1 MTIWLNFGRLT
12 INPRGARKNAMEK
25 STIGILVTL
34 GLCLLGVIG
43 DYLLKLASDQPQPL
57 GSGWFVAGLLV
68 YASTAFAWVYALRD
82 LKLATVGLV
91 YSIGTLLLLTF
102 VGVVIFHEPLKWPE
116 IVGIGLALTSIT
128 LLARFA

>member
-1 MTIWLNFGRLT
+1 MGT
-12 INPRGARKNAMEK
+12 
-25 STIGILVTL
+25 STIGILITL
-34 GLCLLGVIG
+34 SLCLLGVMG
-43 DYLLKLASDQPQPL
+43 DYLLKLASEQPQPI
-57 GSGWFVAGLLV
+57 GSVWFAAGLLV

-91 YSIGTLLLLTF
+91 YSIGTLLLLTLM
-102 VGVVIFHEPLKWPE
+102 GVVVFHEPLKWPE